1 VRVRF
6 WKYAAQR
13 LIFLVPQ
20 LFIVSVIV
28 FFLVRLL
35 PGDPSY
41 LLAGPFATVERVE
54 EVRRRLGLDQP
65 LHLQYLKYLQSVI
78 RGEFGTSWITSQ
90 PVLTDIRQRLPATM
104 ELVLLAVFFSAVI
117 GIPLGVFTAIRKR
130 GVADM
135 TVFAYGMLA
144 GALPDFWFA
153 LIIIFLF
160 FYKLGWFPGP
170 IGRLDLM
177 VSQPHHITGMY
188 AVDALMTGNWPAFT
202 SALLHLVLPVTTLV
216 AVYMPLVMKNAR
228 STMEEMLSSDF
239 VTYARAVGL
248 SRFTQLRYALRNAMP
263 PVLTVIGIMFW
274 FLLGGAVLVETVFAW
289 GGLGQYAVQA
299 VVNSDY
305 APLQAF
311 VLLAAVSTIVVF
323 LLVDL
328 AYFLLDPRIKA

>member
-1 VRVRF
+1 LGF
-6 WKYAAQR
+6 
-13 LIFLVPQ
+13 LIPQ
-20 LFIVSVIV
+20 LFIVSAIV

-65 LHLQYLKYLQSVI
+65 LHVQYVQYLKSIV

-90 PVLTDIRQRLPATM
+90 PVLTDIAQRLPATV
-104 ELVLLAVFFSAVI
+104 ELIFLAVCFSVVI
-117 GIPLGVFTAIRKR
+117 GIPLGVFTAVRQR
-130 GVADM
+130 GLIDKGV
-135 TVFAYGMLA
+135 TVYGMLA

-153 LIIIFLF
+153 LLMIFLF

-170 IGRLDLM
+170 TGRLDLM
-177 VSQPHHITGMY
+177 VSTPRHITGMY
-188 AVDALMTGNWPAFT
+188 AVDALLTGDWPAFT
-202 SALLHLVLPVTTLV
+202 SALRHLVLPVATLI
-216 AVYMPLVMKNAR
+216 AVYMPLVLKNTR
-228 STMEEMLSSDF
+228 STVEEMLSSDF
-239 VTYARAVGL
+239 VTYARAAGL
-248 SRFTQLRYALRNAMP
+248 SGSTQLRYALRNALP
-263 PVLTVIGIMFW
+263 PVLTIIGIMFW

-299 VVNSDY
+299 VVSSDY

-311 VLLAAVSTIVVF
+311 VLLTAVCTVLVF